1 MFPLLAG
8 IGLKKIVDPYHP
20 PNTQVGSISTQPME
34 GNSLTQ
40 QMRSIQNYM
49 STQGEKTFN
58 KGQGILDQGLSGFPT
73 AQASAGEAMDTT
85 RRAGSALDPAED
97 YWTKLLSG
105 DQKTMNEAISPFARQ
120 AGTNY
125 ANATSQAGMNG
136 ARGGYSS
143 TLQAG
148 MPFAQARDVNE
159 QLYKLQPAAAQG
171 LNTVAGTRN
180 TIAGTQGNIA
190 GIQGQLA
197 TWLSSLGIDVSKLG
211 QGFMSNAIASLLEGR
226 GQDVGEHGQAMQLA
240 GQTAST
246 AFANPG
252 Q

>member
-8 IGLKKIVDPYHP
+8 IGLNKVFNPQHP
-20 PNTQVGSISTQPME
+20 PNKQVGPISNQPME

-49 STQGEKTFN
+49 SNQGVTTFD
-58 KGQGILDQGLSGFPT
+58 KGQGVLDKGLQGFDT
-73 AQASAGEAMDTT
+73 ANASAGEAMGTT
-85 RRAGSALDPAED
+85 RGALGTLSPAED

-105 DQKTMNEAISPFARQ
+105 DQHTMNQAISPYATQ

-125 ANATSQAGMNG
+125 ANATSNVNMNG

-143 TLQAG
+143 TLSAG

-159 QLYKLQPAAAQG
+159 QLYKLQPAAATN
-171 LNTVAGTRN
+171 LNTIAGTKN

-226 GQDVGEHGQAMQLA
+226 GQDVGEHGQAMNLA
-240 GQTAST
+240 GQTAT
-246 AFANPG
+246 EFMR
-252 Q
+252 